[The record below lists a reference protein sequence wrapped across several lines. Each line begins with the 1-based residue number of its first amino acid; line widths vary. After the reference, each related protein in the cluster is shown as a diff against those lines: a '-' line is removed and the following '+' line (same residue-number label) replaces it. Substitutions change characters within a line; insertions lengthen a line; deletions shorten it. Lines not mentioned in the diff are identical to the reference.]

1 MSQMSQLLKRTETD
15 TIKRDGNGQM
25 RHYKKEPNTMTQIQ
39 NRMIDTRTQTK
50 FPKREKAKER
60 MIALEP
66 KFKVTAYDSTER
78 RITHR
83 KTFLTERDAQ
93 AFLNYNCIKRGLRY
107 YHKNEKGMLDMEL
120 EYSLKKN

>member
-1 MSQMSQLLKRTETD
+1 
-15 TIKRDGNGQM
+15 
-25 RHYKKEPNTMTQIQ
+25 MTQIQ
-39 NRMIDTRTQTK
+39 NRMIDTRTQTN
-50 FPKREKAKER
+50 FPKRERARAR

-66 KFKVTAYDSTER
+66 KFKVTAYDSRER
-78 RITHR
+78 RVTHK

>member
-1 MSQMSQLLKRTETD
+1 MTNVTP
-15 TIKRDGNGQM
+15 IKRI
-25 RHYKKEPNTMTQIQ
+25 NTIPQIQ

-50 FPKREKAKER
+50 FPKREKAKSR
-60 MIALEP
+60 MIANEP

-78 RITHR
+78 RITHK

-93 AFLNYNCIKRGLRY
+93 DFLNYNCIKRGLRY